1 MNGDEKGAGLARQT
15 DNGFSDIGAE
25 EQRARDAAVAREN
38 RRSGNLDMLIDTRA
52 RQFRDEPPPP
62 DLQEARD
69 AIRSAQTR
77 RAWAEWH
84 RAQAERHRAALT
96 DLILHHE
103 SEAARLE

>member
-1 MNGDEKGAGLARQT
+1 MTTDERGAGLTQQP
-15 DNGFSDIGAE
+15 DSPWSDIGEAE
-25 EQRARDAAVAREN
+25 LAARDRAVAQANIRDAA
-38 RRSGNLDMLIDTRA
+38 LDTVVETRA
-52 RQFRDEPPPP
+52 RQLKDDPPPP
-62 DLQEARD
+62 DRQRSRD

>member
-1 MNGDEKGAGLARQT
+1 MTTDERGAGLTQQT
-15 DNGFSDIGAE
+15 DGPWSAISEE
-25 EQRARDAAVAREN
+25 EQAARDAAVAREN

-62 DLQEARD
+62 DLQVARD

-103 SEAARLE
+103 SEALRLE